1 MTGISGTFSS
11 QCSTSGLGSSTSSS
25 TSGVGNNN
33 GQSTVNTSNPID
45 SNIGQLSRT
54 NLYIKGLSPNTND
67 KDLYSLCI
75 PYGKIIS
82 TKAIL
87 DKNTNKC
94 KGYGFVDFESPLS
107 AEQAVKHLLTR
118 GIQAQMAK
126 CTDTSRGK
134 NAPQISSNSIANYA
148 AVTSNSNAVASN
160 SSVFTSN
167 RSSQQEQD
175 PTNLYI
181 ANLPSYMTE
190 NELETML
197 SPHGSVI
204 STRILRDVLNQPRGV
219 GFARMESKEKC
230 DFIIQHFNGKLL
242 PGCKEPLLVKF
253 ADGGNKKKSQNK
265 NDNRWR
271 ETGNEPLA
279 AAYAYAPDQSSITQN
294 GGVGAPSMMP
304 NMNSPAAGYH
314 HPHHQRQYDRCTFV
328 PSSAA
333 AVAAIQAAAATQW
346 MHPGAQTQYHL
357 VPPPGHLQSSP
368 QVMQPQPINLNA
380 SHFSTLMP
388 QITAS
393 MGQLQLSSHPYMG
406 GPGAAYAASAA
417 ASGMYATARSGP
429 VIQQMALAE
438 PGNVNPNPN
447 NSQSIGPG
455 DDLGQNKTGHHHQV
469 GYQPK

>member
-126 CTDTSRGK
+126 
-134 NAPQISSNSIANYA
+134 
-148 AVTSNSNAVASN
+148 
-160 SSVFTSN
+160 
-167 RSSQQEQD
+167 QQEQD